1 MGQAQVNLYG
11 SYNIVK
17 YIRSMYFRW
26 MLTLPFNRTHIAV
39 STVKLRHD
47 VQLENHPTAS
57 SVYWHDRLPILGCT
71 AQNIFHTQ
79 KGRVVGLHKH
89 TKYTNFG
96 LACDI
101 AAIVK
106 LSHVI
111 HHRSCWCFSE
121 HPMYFS
127 VPKPFYMPL
136 IFNYMYI

>member
-1 MGQAQVNLYG
+1 
-11 SYNIVK
+11 
-17 YIRSMYFRW
+17 

-89 TKYTNFG
+89 TKYMYTNFG

-101 AAIVK
+101 AAIAK

-111 HHRSCWCFSE
+111 HHRCLVELLVFFRTPNVFFS
-121 HPMYFS
+121 
-127 VPKPFYMPL
+127 PKTILHATDLQLNVHIASYQKHKDH
-136 IFNYMYI
+136 